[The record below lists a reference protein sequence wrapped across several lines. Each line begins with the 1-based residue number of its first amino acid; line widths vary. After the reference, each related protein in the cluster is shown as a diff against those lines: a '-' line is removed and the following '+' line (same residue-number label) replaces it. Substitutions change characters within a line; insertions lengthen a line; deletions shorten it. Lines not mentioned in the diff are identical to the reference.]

1 MKLVGL
7 SGGIA
12 CGKSTVAAM
21 LRQRGVPVLDADVVA
36 REVVAPGTEGLIE
49 VVRRF
54 GPRVLEAGGGL
65 DRSALRALVLADTA
79 ARRDLEAITHPRIR
93 ARVLDWAAAQQGQP
107 LAMVEAA
114 LLVESGS
121 WRQYDAL
128 VVVRCDRAE
137 QILRLCRRNGIEPQ
151 QAEQWLAAQ
160 MPVDE
165 KARHAHVVIDNS
177 GDEAEL
183 ERRVG
188 RGLAELRS
196 LLGLS

>member
-21 LRQRGVPVLDADVVA
+21 LRRRGLPVLDADVVA
-36 REVVAPGTEGLIE
+36 RDVVAPGTEGLGE

-54 GPRVLEAGGGL
+54 GPQVLEAGGGL
-65 DRSALRALVLADTA
+65 DRPLLRALVLADA
-79 ARRDLEAITHPRIR
+79 EARRDLEAITHPRIR
-93 ARVLDWAAAQQGQP
+93 ARVLEWAAAQRGEP
-107 LAMVEAA
+107 MAMVEAA

-128 VVVRCDRAE
+128 VVVRCDRAQ
-137 QILRLCRRNGIEPQ
+137 QIERLCRRNGIEPK
-151 QAEQWLAAQ
+151 QAEHWLAAQ

-183 ERRVG
+183 ERGVE
-188 RGLAELRS
+188 RGLAELRA
-196 LLGLS
+196 LLGLG